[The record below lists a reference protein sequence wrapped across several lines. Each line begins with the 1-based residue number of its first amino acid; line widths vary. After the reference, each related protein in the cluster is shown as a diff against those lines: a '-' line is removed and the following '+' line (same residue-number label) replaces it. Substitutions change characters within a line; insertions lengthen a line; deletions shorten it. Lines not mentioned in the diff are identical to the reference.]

1 MEVKIGGNM
10 GLYIRKSISVGPFQ
24 FNLSKS
30 GLGVSAGIKGL
41 RVGTG
46 PRGNYVRLGAKGIY
60 YRTTIPKNSNHQY
73 NKVDLDQFDADVPL
87 SSTYEPL
94 REIESAD
101 VTQIVDSSSVELL
114 NELNN
119 KRKKSSSWPFVLAL
133 FFGLAYIAYNVQFPQ
148 WAVAIIL
155 GVGCVLTWVT
165 HIRDILAKTTVLFYD
180 FEPKMESVYAQLLE
194 SAEQLA
200 KCSKVWHIAA
210 SGRVIDRKYH
220 AGASDLI
227 ERKGTTIRVT
237 EPLYL
242 QTNIQTV
249 AIEVGR
255 QTLHFFPDRV
265 LIYDVTG
272 IGAVSYKELSI
283 TVNDQ
288 RFIED
293 ESVPNDAKVVDKT
306 WKYVNK
312 SGGPDRRFKD
322 NYEIPICLYQD
333 MLLFSQSGLNERIQL
348 SSCGPANDFKSALLN
363 LNSYLPKEVESC
375 AA

>member
-1 MEVKIGGNM
+1 M
-10 GLYIRKSISVGPFQ
+10 GFYIRKSISVGPFR

-30 GLGVSAGIKGL
+30 GVGVSAGIKGL

-46 PRGNYVRLGAKGIY
+46 PRGNYVRMGAKGVY
-60 YRTTIPKNSNHQY
+60 YRTTIPKTSNNQH
-73 NKVDLDQFDADVPL
+73 NKVDSNPTETNPPL
-87 SSTYEPL
+87 SSTHEAL
-94 REIESAD
+94 KEIESVD

-133 FFGLAYIAYNVQFPQ
+133 FFGLTYLAYNVQLPQ
-148 WAVAIIL
+148 WAVALIL
-155 GVGCVLTWVT
+155 GVGCVLTWVSYS
-165 HIRDILAKTTVLFYD
+165 RDVLARTTVLFYD
-180 FEPKMESVYAQLLE
+180 FEPEMESAYAQLLE
-194 SAEQLA
+194 SAERLA
-200 KCSKVWHIAA
+200 ICSKVWHIAA

-220 AGASDLI
+220 AGASDLV
-227 ERKGTTIRVT
+227 ERKGTTIRIA
-237 EPLYL
+237 EPLHL
-242 QTNIQTV
+242 QTNIKTV
-249 AIEVGR
+249 AIAVGR

-265 LIYDVTG
+265 LIYDVVG
-272 IGAVSYKELSI
+272 VGAVSYKNLAI

-293 ESVPNDAKVVDKT
+293 GSVPNDALIVDKT

-322 NYEIPICLYQD
+322 NHEIPVCLYQD
-333 MLLFSQSGLNERIQL
+333 MSLSSQSGLNELIQL
-348 SSCGPANDFKSALLN
+348 SSRGPAKDFKSAVVN
-363 LNSYLPKEVESC
+363 LTSRLPKEVESS